1 MARNDQV
8 VRVLHVL
15 RRLEAPGGATLAEL
29 GAALPPG
36 MPKHPRTL
44 RRDLQAL
51 EALGFPIYTERVD
64 GQVRWKLLDGFR
76 RIPAPAFAPTELM
89 ALLFSRQLLRPLEGT
104 EVQASLEAA
113 LAKVQTALP
122 PAGAAY
128 LQQLQ
133 GVFAVGLGPH
143 KRYRDHREMVDRL
156 SQAIARRR
164 TVQMRYYSAS
174 RDRTRRREADP
185 YRLWYAGGGLYL
197 VAHCHLRH
205 EVRLFAVER
214 IRSLTITDHPYQ
226 LPLNFDLD
234 AYVQDALL
242 VMRGRPVSVELLFDK
257 ATSAWARDRIWHPS
271 QEATL
276 QKDGR
281 LRLRL
286 RVGETPEVVGWI
298 LSFGGGV
305 RVVSPPSLR
314 EAVRQAAERIVRG
327 SADLKALG

>member
-1 MARNDQV
+1 MMARNAQV

-15 RRLEAPGGATLAEL
+15 RRLEASQGATLGEL
-29 GAALPPG
+29 AAALPPG

-44 RRDLQAL
+44 RRDLEAI
-51 EALGFPIYTERVD
+51 EALGFPLYTDRAGGE
-64 GQVRWKLLDGFR
+64 VRWKLLEGFR
-76 RIPAPAFAPTELM
+76 RIPMPAFAPTELM
-89 ALLFSRQLLRPLEGT
+89 ALVFSRQLLAPLEGT
-104 EVQASLEAA
+104 EVQASLDAA
-113 LAKVQTALP
+113 LSKVQNALP
-122 PAGAAY
+122 PAGEAY
-128 LQQLQ
+128 LRQLQ

-156 SQAIARRR
+156 GQAIARRH
-164 TVQMRYYSAS
+164 TIEMRYYSAS

-197 VAHCHLRH
+197 VAHCHLRR

-226 LPLNFDLD
+226 MPLNFDLE
-234 AYVQDALL
+234 AYVRDALL
-242 VMRGRPVSVELLFDK
+242 VMRGRPVPVELLFDK
-257 ATSAWARDRIWHPS
+257 ATSAWARDRIWHPT

-281 LRLRL
+281 LRLQL

-314 EAVRQAAERIVRG
+314 QAVRAEARRIFG
-327 SADLKALG
+327 QE

>member
-1 MARNDQV
+1 MARNSQV
-8 VRVLHVL
+8 MRILHVL
-15 RRLEAPGGATLAEL
+15 RRLEAPQGATLAEL
-29 GAALPPG
+29 AAALPDGVPR
-36 MPKHPRTL
+36 HQRTL
-44 RRDLQAL
+44 RRDLDAI
-51 EALGFPIYTERVD
+51 EGLGFPLYSDRAGGE
-64 GQVRWKLLDGFR
+64 VRWKLLDGFR

-113 LAKVQTALP
+113 LSKVQTALP
-122 PAGAAY
+122 AAGAAY

-143 KRYRDHREMVDRL
+143 KRYREHRETVNRL
-156 SQAIARRR
+156 TEAIGKAR
-164 TVQMRYYSAS
+164 TVQLRYFSAS
-174 RDRTRRREADP
+174 RDRTTRREVDP

-197 VAHCHLRH
+197 VAHCHLRK

-214 IRSLTITDHPYQ
+214 IRSLAITDHPYQ
-226 LPLNFDLD
+226 MPLKFDLE
-234 AYVQDALL
+234 AYIRDAL
-242 VMRGRPVSVELLFDK
+242 VAMRGRPVAVELLFEK
-257 ATSAWARDRIWHPS
+257 ATAAWVRERIWHPS
-271 QEATL
+271 QEATR

-305 RVVSPPSLR
+305 RVLAPATLQQAVR
-314 EAVRQAAERIVRG
+314 EAARRILRQQ
-327 SADLKALG
+327 